1 MIVPLILQCKEMH
14 VCIFQGTYINSRV
27 KAHEAN
33 EENSESDDDEFSGR
47 ALVYDSD
54 EEEEVSIQIYLLFS
68 LFYLKSGYN
77 PLPSLPTEEVILSS

>member
-1 MIVPLILQCKEMH
+1 M
-14 VCIFQGTYINSRV
+14 

-54 EEEEVSIQIYLLFS
+54 EEEEVLKAFS
-68 LFYLKSGYN
+68 LLYVKEKGRHLKH
-77 PLPSLPTEEVILSS
+77 VID

>member
-1 MIVPLILQCKEMH
+1 M
-14 VCIFQGTYINSRV
+14 

-54 EEEEVSIQIYLLFS
+54 EEEEVFNMLKAFP
-68 LFYLKSGYN
+68 LFYVNEIGEHLKHLIDETSF
-77 PLPSLPTEEVILSS
+77 ILLLL

>member
-1 MIVPLILQCKEMH
+1 M
-14 VCIFQGTYINSRV
+14 

-54 EEEEVSIQIYLLFS
+54 EEEEVLNCLKLF
-68 LFYLKSGYN
+68 LFFMSMRKAD
-77 PLPSLPTEEVILSS
+77 I